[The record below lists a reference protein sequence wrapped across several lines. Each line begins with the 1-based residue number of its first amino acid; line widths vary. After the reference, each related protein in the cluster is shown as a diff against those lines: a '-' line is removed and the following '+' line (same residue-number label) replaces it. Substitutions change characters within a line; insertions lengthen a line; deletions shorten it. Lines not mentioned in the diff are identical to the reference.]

1 MRADGWVYRVVLALS
16 GITLVLVV
24 VYLVVTQQNRA
35 VQAEVNQRQQFI
47 SQSIELNRVNNAL
60 VQAIA
65 RNAVGNKDDKL
76 RKLLTQNGIAIDP
89 ATGAPSEKTPPPI
102 AAAPAGPGK

>member
-24 VYLVVTQQNRA
+24 VYLVMTQQNRA

-47 SQSIELNRVNNAL
+47 SQSIEFERINNAL

-65 RNAVGNKDDKL
+65 RNAASDKDDKL
-76 RKLLTQNGIAIDP
+76 RNLLTQNGIGINP
-89 ATGAPSEKTPPPI
+89 ATGAPFEQTTAPV
-102 AAAPAGPGK
+102 AAAPAQPGK